1 MKIEKIHIGHI
12 VENVFYQSNKS
23 KAEFAKDLEIP
34 NQNVN
39 RYFQK
44 SDWSVIKLI
53 MAGKSLN
60 HDFGYLLSPFEKKE
74 NTKKPKMVIQIEVDD
89 SKIEQIIKVLDSNE
103 VYSIIKN

>member
-1 MKIEKIHIGHI
+1 MERIHIGRI
-12 VENVFYQSNKS
+12 VEDVFYQSNKS
-23 KAEFAKDLEIP
+23 KTEFAKDLGIP

-60 HDFGYLLSPFEKKE
+60 HDFGYLLSPSKKE
-74 NTKKPKMVIQIEVDD
+74 YDPKPKMFIQIEVKD
-89 SKIEQIIKVLDSNE
+89 SKIEQFMKLLDSDE
-103 VYSIIKN
+103 LYSIIKR